1 MLTLTRCVALVVLG
15 LASPAAAMDSNFQ
28 IAFPVG
34 INQVSSD
41 DVRIIQSPPT
51 EIEVP
56 GGFRTGLRLGVNI
69 KGYVGIEF
77 NVDAQGWDLFKEER
91 GGLGFVGGG
100 LRLHPVQIAQH
111 YQPMLK
117 DREWDISF
125 GYSTGWHLLGQQ
137 ADGGWGRA
145 FEGSYN
151 QFDLVAEYY
160 VTDLFTVALELPW
173 RLPTYDP
180 HVYSNYEEGRGFC
193 FDRQGD
199 PSNMLFSDPVERC
212 AGRTAPTAAIFS
224 PAVSLNFRIPLVK
237 KYKRRS
243 STPVREE

>member
-1 MLTLTRCVALVVLG
+1 VLTVTRCVALVLLG
-15 LASPAAAMDSNFQ
+15 LASPAAAMDSNFH

-34 INQVSSD
+34 INQVTSD

-51 EIEVP
+51 EVEVP

-69 KGYVGIEF
+69 KGYVGFEF

-111 YQPMLK
+111 YEPMLT
-117 DREWDISF
+117 DREWDISL

-199 PSNMLFSDPVERC
+199 PSNLLFSDPVERC
-212 AGRTAPTAAIFS
+212 TGRTAPTATIFS

-243 STPVREE
+243 SASVREE